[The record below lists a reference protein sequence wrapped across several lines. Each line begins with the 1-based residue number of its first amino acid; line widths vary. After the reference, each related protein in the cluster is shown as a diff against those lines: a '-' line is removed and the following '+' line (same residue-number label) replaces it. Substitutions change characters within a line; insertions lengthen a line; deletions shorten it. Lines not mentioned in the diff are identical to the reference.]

1 MILISIKSHKSYQ
14 CVSLGKT
21 FTLTSNWLPFLLID
35 VSVKR
40 KSNSE
45 IYCPY
50 YRLWSD
56 QVGILRFFTVLETFS
71 SSVGEIKRSNLR
83 FARVFFSKNS
93 NCCQVLRNKIILIL
107 TFSNIEF
114 FSLYHSL
121 TENLHAL
128 LGLSLNGTNERKKIK
143 CMNEFS
149 DFVINTGLFHSIE
162 KIFSTF
168 LS

>member
-1 MILISIKSHKSYQ
+1 MFHWVKLLPLLLTDYLFCSLMSVLKGNRILKSTVH
-14 CVSLGKT
+14 
-21 FTLTSNWLPFLLID
+21 I
-35 VSVKR
+35 
-40 KSNSE
+40 
-45 IYCPY
+45 
-50 YRLWSD
+50 
-56 QVGILRFFTVLETFS
+56 VGILRFFTVLETFS